1 MLVTDLLAPPSGIKY
16 SSSVS
21 LLEEL
26 SRLVSELFTAAL
38 GLREGIVTTLLAAC
52 FPQAH
57 SGLLH
62 TILQQ
67 NSSSYSSSVTINR
80 TDSSRAAAV
89 VLLPPLGQALPAITQ
104 SSQERASSRH
114 SYHPSMRMRQK
125 ASEMQLQHAY
135 RRAAVAVAILSKLST
150 VHSMVGQ
157 SVLRT
162 VLERISQ
169 HVTEP
174 RLVFPSIGILQ
185 R

>member
-1 MLVTDLLAPPSGIKY
+1 M
-16 SSSVS
+16 
-21 LLEEL
+21 
-26 SRLVSELFTAAL
+26 
-38 GLREGIVTTLLAAC
+38 TTLLAAC

-67 NSSSYSSSVTINR
+67 NNSSSYSNSVTINR
-80 TDSSRAAAV
+80 TDTSRAVAGV

-114 SYHPSMRMRQK
+114 SYHPAMRMRQK
-125 ASEMQLQHAY
+125 ASEMQLQHTY
-135 RRAAVAVAILSKLST
+135 RRAAVAVAILSRLST

>member
-1 MLVTDLLAPPSGIKY
+1 M
-16 SSSVS
+16 
-21 LLEEL
+21 
-26 SRLVSELFTAAL
+26 
-38 GLREGIVTTLLAAC
+38 TTLLAAC
-52 FPQAH
+52 FPQAR

-67 NSSSYSSSVTINR
+67 NRSSSYSSSVTINR
-80 TDSSRAAAV
+80 TDTSRAAAVAGV

-114 SYHPSMRMRQK
+114 SYHPAMRMRQK
-125 ASEMQLQHAY
+125 ASEMQLQHTY
-135 RRAAVAVAILSKLST
+135 RRATVAVAILSRLST

-157 SVLRT
+157 SILRT

>member
-1 MLVTDLLAPPSGIKY
+1 M
-16 SSSVS
+16 
-21 LLEEL
+21 
-26 SRLVSELFTAAL
+26 
-38 GLREGIVTTLLAAC
+38 TTLLAAC

-67 NSSSYSSSVTINR
+67 NSSSSYSSSVTINR
-80 TDSSRAAAV
+80 TDTSRAAAVAGV

-114 SYHPSMRMRQK
+114 SYHPAMRMRQK
-125 ASEMQLQHAY
+125 ASEMQLQHTY
-135 RRAAVAVAILSKLST
+135 RRAAVAVAILSRLST

-157 SVLRT
+157 SILRT

>member
-1 MLVTDLLAPPSGIKY
+1 M
-16 SSSVS
+16 
-21 LLEEL
+21 
-26 SRLVSELFTAAL
+26 
-38 GLREGIVTTLLAAC
+38 TTLLAAC

-67 NSSSYSSSVTINR
+67 NNSSSYSSSVTINR
-80 TDSSRAAAV
+80 TDTSRAVAGV

-114 SYHPSMRMRQK
+114 SYHPAMRMRQK
-125 ASEMQLQHAY
+125 ASEMQLQHTY
-135 RRAAVAVAILSKLST
+135 RRAAVAVAILSRLST

>member
-1 MLVTDLLAPPSGIKY
+1 M
-16 SSSVS
+16 
-21 LLEEL
+21 
-26 SRLVSELFTAAL
+26 
-38 GLREGIVTTLLAAC
+38 TTLLAAC

-67 NSSSYSSSVTINR
+67 NSSSSYSSSVTINR
-80 TDSSRAAAV
+80 TDTSRAVAGV

-114 SYHPSMRMRQK
+114 SYHPAMRMRQK
-125 ASEMQLQHAY
+125 ASEMQLQHTY
-135 RRAAVAVAILSKLST
+135 RRAAVAVAILSRLST

-157 SVLRT
+157 SILRT

>member
-1 MLVTDLLAPPSGIKY
+1 M
-16 SSSVS
+16 
-21 LLEEL
+21 
-26 SRLVSELFTAAL
+26 
-38 GLREGIVTTLLAAC
+38 TTLLAAC

-67 NSSSYSSSVTINR
+67 NSSSSYSSSVTINR
-80 TDSSRAAAV
+80 TDTSRAVAGV

-114 SYHPSMRMRQK
+114 SYHPAMRMRQK
-125 ASEMQLQHAY
+125 ASEMQLQHTY
-135 RRAAVAVAILSKLST
+135 RRAAVAVAILSRLST